1 MQAEQR
7 PRTSFVS
14 ECVVRQLTKN
24 LVLTCAMASSVEPA
38 APPMSQKDRIA
49 LATAEA
55 SKHAVYVNKLNFS
68 HGDNHV
74 LKDGERCSLT

>member
-1 MQAEQR
+1 
-7 PRTSFVS
+7 
-14 ECVVRQLTKN
+14 
-24 LVLTCAMASSVEPA
+24 MASSVEPA